1 MKSVISAVVIFIFI
15 VVTGLFSTIYVD
27 NVTKEMLQIVY
38 KNEKYFSNLKW
49 KDAED
54 VILKLEEY
62 WANKRSVLS
71 VFINHTNLSEVDIAV
86 AKLKNATKM
95 RENTDFFYET
105 DNLVLALLSINEQQ
119 KISIENIF

>member
-15 VVTGLFSTIYVD
+15 VVTGLFSAIYVD

-49 KDAED
+49 KDADDE
-54 VILKLEEY
+54 ILKLEKY

-71 VFINHTNLSEVDIAV
+71 VFINHTNLSEVDTAV

>member
-49 KDAED
+49 KDAENE
-54 VILKLEEY
+54 ILKLEKY
-62 WANKRSVLS
+62 WAKKRRVLS
-71 VFINHTNLSEVDIAV
+71 VFINHINLMEVDITV
-86 AKLKNATKM
+86 SKLKNATKM
-95 RENTDFFYET
+95 HENADFFYES
-105 DNLVLALLSINEQQ
+105 DNLVLILLNINEQQ
-119 KISIENIF
+119 KISVENIF

>member
-15 VVTGLFSTIYVD
+15 VVTGLFSAIYVD

-49 KDAED
+49 EDAED
-54 VILKLEEY
+54 EILKLEKY

-71 VFINHTNLSEVDIAV
+71 VFINHTNLSEVDTAV

-105 DNLVLALLSINEQQ
+105 DNLVLTLLSINEQQ

>member
-49 KDAED
+49 KDAENE
-54 VILKLEEY
+54 ILKLEKY

-71 VFINHTNLSEVDIAV
+71 VFINHTDLTEVDIAV
-86 AKLKNATKM
+86 TKLKNATKM
-95 RENTDFFYET
+95 QEKADFFYES
-105 DNLVLALLSINEQQ
+105 DNLALILSNICEQQ